1 VPDGSRVASP
11 ARVVLPID
19 AMDLTYSPEELAFQR
34 EVRTWLKRNVPKRDR
49 SDNPV
54 EGAPDKARIVKAKA
68 WQRKVHDAG
77 YLAMGWPREYGGQG
91 ANVMRQTIVNEEMV
105 RARAPG
111 LIGMMGIQMVGPT
124 LIAHGTEEQ
133 RKHYLPKILT
143 ADEIWCQGYSEP
155 GSGSDLAS
163 LRTRAELVGDQ
174 FVVNGQKIWTS
185 GAQYADRMFCLVRT
199 DPEAPKHRGISYILI
214 DMKAPGITVR
224 PLVQMT
230 GDPGFNEVFFEDV
243 QVPRAN
249 LVGQLHDGWTVAN
262 ATLFHE
268 RNMLASTTR
277 TQQLFDN
284 LLRLARKRTRNGRP
298 ATEDALVRQRLADLA
313 TRVETMKLE
322 AFRQLTDALRKRPPG
337 INASVNKLVT
347 CELNHQIS
355 RAALEILGDYGWLA
369 KKDPRVAD
377 DGSWPNDYMFAL
389 GLIIGGGTAQVQKN
403 IIAERGLGMPREP
416 RPAH

>member
-1 VPDGSRVASP
+1 
-11 ARVVLPID
+11 
-19 AMDLTYSPEELAFQR
+19 MDLTYSPEEVAFQR
-34 EVRTWLKRNVPKRDR
+34 EVRAWLKANVPKSVPKQDR
-49 SDNPV
+49 GENPV
-54 EGAPDKARIVKAKA
+54 EGAPDRQKIARGKA
-68 WQRKVHDAG
+68 WQRKVYEAG

-91 ANVMRQTIVNEEMV
+91 ADVMRQTIVNEEMV

-124 LIAHGTEEQ
+124 LIAHGTDEQ
-133 RKHYLPKILT
+133 KRRYLPKILT

-163 LRTRAELVGDQ
+163 LRTRAEIVGDE

-185 GAQYADRMFCLVRT
+185 GAQYADWMFCLVRT
-199 DPEAPKHRGISYILI
+199 DPEAPKHRGISYVLI
-214 DMKAPGITVR
+214 DMKSPGITVR

-243 QVPRAN
+243 RVPRAN
-249 LVGQLHDGWTVAN
+249 LVGRLHDGWTVAN

-277 TQQLFDN
+277 TQLLFQN
-284 LLRLARKRTRNGRP
+284 LVRLARTRRRGGKP
-298 ATEDALVRQRLADLA
+298 AATDPLVRQRLADLA
-313 TRVETMKLE
+313 IRVETMKLE
-322 AFRQLTDALRKRPPG
+322 AFRQLTDTLRKRGPG

-355 RAALEILGDYGWLA
+355 RAALEILGDYAWLG
-369 KKDPRVAD
+369 KKDARVAD
-377 DGSWPNDYMFAL
+377 DGAWPNDYMFAL

-416 RPAH
+416 RPSAT